1 METPRGQELVRD
13 PGIRAKPPSSLPL
26 LALPLSSGS
35 FPGLHLFSPF
45 PGSCRVFMLTQ
56 RGREDSTSLLLSQP
70 RLGTVA
76 GSRRAEAKSW

>member
-13 PGIRAKPPSSLPL
+13 PRIRAKPPGSLPL

-35 FPGLHLFSPF
+35 FPGFQFFSPF

-56 RGREDSTSLLLSQP
+56 RGPRGQYFLVAFSTRPGDSGWKQ
-70 RLGTVA
+70 A
-76 GSRRAEAKSW
+76 G